1 MYRLDTNTC
10 IYINNRK
17 PHSVVEPIKTLP
29 PHHVKLSAV
38 SLAEL
43 QYGVAKS
50 SATDKNRAALL
61 QFASAFEIVPFDD
74 TDAEVFAHVRAALER
89 KWHPMGPSDMQID
102 NIDREILLCY
112 CARIRTAGRP
122 SGTSQFM

>member
-17 PHSVVEPIKTLP
+17 PHSVVEPIKTLR

-43 QYGVAKS
+43 QYGVAQS
-50 SATDKNRAALL
+50 SATEKNRAALL
-61 QFASAFEIVPFDD
+61 QFASAFEVAPFDD
-74 TDAEVFAHVRAALER
+74 TDAEVFALVCAALGR

-102 NIDREILLCY
+102 NIDREILLC
-112 CARIRTAGRP
+112 
-122 SGTSQFM
+122 